1 MKNSR
6 KLLGK
11 EIKLAASPL
20 SWLFISF
27 SLMAFIPGYPIL
39 VGAFFICFG
48 IFQSVQSGREN
59 NDILYT
65 VLLPVSKT
73 DAVKAKYHFTVM
85 IQMIAFA
92 LSSVFTLL
100 RMLFMTQAT
109 PYVNNP
115 MMNANQAFL
124 AYMLLVFALF
134 NWLFLCGFFKTAYK
148 FGFPFILFIVISFIL
163 IIVVEVLHHIPG
175 LEFLNGTDTMCST
188 TMWIILAAGFAV
200 YVLVTFVS
208 SRVAMK
214 RFERVDM

>member
-27 SLMAFIPGYPIL
+27 ALMAFIPGYPIL

-73 DAVKAKYHFTVM
+73 DAVKAKYRFAVM

-92 LSSVFTLL
+92 ISAAITLL
-100 RMLFMTQAT
+100 RMTLMAQAG
-109 PYVNNP
+109 PYVTNP

-124 AYMLLVFALF
+124 SYMLLIFALF

-148 FGFPFILFIVISFIL
+148 FGLPFILFIIFTFVL
-163 IIVVEVLHHIPG
+163 IIAAEVLHYIPG
-175 LEFLNGTDTMCST
+175 LEFLNSTDTIGNT
-188 TMWIILAAGFAV
+188 TLWIMLAAAFAV
-200 YVLVTFVS
+200 YALVTFVS
-208 SRVAMK
+208 CRVSMK

>member
-20 SWLFISF
+20 SWLFTAF
-27 SLMAFIPGYPIL
+27 ALMTLIPGYPIL
-39 VGAFFICFG
+39 VGSFFVCLG
-48 IFQSVQSGREN
+48 LFQSFQSSREN

-73 DAVKAKYHFTVM
+73 DAVKAKYRFVVL

-92 LSSVFTLL
+92 ISAVITLL
-100 RMLFMTQAT
+100 RLTLMTKAT
-109 PYVNNP
+109 PYVTNP

-124 AYMLLVFALF
+124 AYMLVIFALF

-148 FGFPFILFIVISFIL
+148 FGASFILFIVVSFIVV
-163 IIVVEVLHHIPG
+163 IIGEVLHHIPA
-175 LEFLNGTDTMCST
+175 LEFLNGTDTLCDKR
-188 TMWIILAAGFAV
+188 MWIILAAGIVF

-208 SRVAMK
+208 CRVAMK

>member
-6 KLLGK
+6 KLLSK

-20 SWLFISF
+20 SWLFTAF
-27 SLMAFIPGYPIL
+27 ALMTLIPGYPIL
-39 VGAFFICFG
+39 VGSFFVCLG
-48 IFQSVQSGREN
+48 LFQSFQSSREN

-73 DAVKAKYHFTVM
+73 DAVKAKYRFVVL

-92 LSSVFTLL
+92 ISAVITLL
-100 RMLFMTQAT
+100 RLTLMTKAT
-109 PYVNNP
+109 PYVTNP

-124 AYMLLVFALF
+124 AYMLVIFALF

-148 FGFPFILFIVISFIL
+148 FGASFMLFIVVSFIVV
-163 IIVVEVLHHIPG
+163 IIGEVLHHIPA
-175 LEFLNGTDTMCST
+175 LEFLNGTDTLCDKR
-188 TMWIILAAGFAV
+188 MWIILAAGIVF

-208 SRVAMK
+208 CRVAMK

>member
-20 SWLFISF
+20 SWLFTAF
-27 SLMAFIPGYPIL
+27 ALMTLIPGYPIL
-39 VGAFFICFG
+39 VGSFFVCLG
-48 IFQSVQSGREN
+48 LFQSFQSSREN

-73 DAVKAKYHFTVM
+73 DAVKAKYRFVVL

-92 LSSVFTLL
+92 ISAVITLL
-100 RMLFMTQAT
+100 RLTLMTKAT
-109 PYVNNP
+109 PYVTNP

-124 AYMLLVFALF
+124 AYMLVIFALF

-148 FGFPFILFIVISFIL
+148 FGASFILFIVVSFIVV
-163 IIVVEVLHHIPG
+163 IIGEVLHHIPA
-175 LEFLNGTDTMCST
+175 LEFLNCTDTLCDKR
-188 TMWIILAAGFAV
+188 MWIILAAGIVF
-200 YVLVTFVS
+200 YGLVTFVS
-208 SRVAMK
+208 CRVAMK